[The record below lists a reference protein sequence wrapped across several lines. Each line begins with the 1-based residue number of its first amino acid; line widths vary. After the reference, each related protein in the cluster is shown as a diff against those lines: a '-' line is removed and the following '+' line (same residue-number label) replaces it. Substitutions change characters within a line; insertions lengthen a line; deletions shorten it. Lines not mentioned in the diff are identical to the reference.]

1 MKRHGFFFFL
11 PCLSFLIISFIF
23 NTCNNISNIDIVV
36 IANVKCVNI
45 LFSFS
50 DLESAA
56 SCGLTKKNE
65 SDCQGG
71 RNRWSQWSQGFT
83 GNQSFYY
90 REILRSWIYEGGNF
104 LCFTGKKLV
113 PTPLHLEFLKMLSS
127 FCCIKTNSFFKY
139 QIEISSL
146 QIKE

>member
-1 MKRHGFFFFL
+1 MSVCSAKFQNCLFFWQWPLQNKKAWILYSNWWTTVFDF
-11 PCLSFLIISFIF
+11 PKFINPWKWLWF
-23 NTCNNISNIDIVV
+23 
-36 IANVKCVNI
+36 
-45 LFSFS
+45 
-50 DLESAA
+50 E
-56 SCGLTKKNE
+56 KKNIWIKE
-65 SDCQGG
+65 KVTSRQGG
-71 RNRWSQWSQGFT
+71 RNRWSQWSQAFT

-90 REILRSWIYEGGNF
+90 REILRSWMYEGGNF

-113 PTPLHLEFLKMLSS
+113 LTPLHLEFLKMLSS